1 MFDESQNKKE
11 PEDIFSGTDPESSPG
26 MPQQNLP
33 PTPAEQAAPQGGQA
47 MEAVPTMPPSGGGSS
62 KKLVVT
68 AIIVVV
74 VVITLI
80 AVLVGLWVVRRGQA
94 PQTVPATSEAPSV
107 QDAIEAADTNGEA
120 MELDEDLK
128 DLADEDIEAVIPVAP
143 EPPADTDADGL
154 TDEEELL
161 LGTSITLPDTD
172 NDGLNDAEEVR
183 VWNTNP
189 LVADTDGDG
198 FSDGDEVKNGYDPTQ
213 VGGVLLDINQPGL
226 GAN

>member
-11 PEDIFSGTDPESSPG
+11 PEDIFSGTDPQPSQG
-26 MPQQNLP
+26 MPPQNLP
-33 PTPAEQAAPQGGQA
+33 PADPAAPQGGQA
-47 MEAVPTMPPSGGGSS
+47 MDAVPTMPPSGDGSN
-62 KKLVVT
+62 KKLVVV
-68 AIIVVV
+68 AIVVV
-74 VVITLI
+74 VIVITLI

-94 PQTVPATSEAPSV
+94 PETAPAPSV
-107 QDAIEAADTNGEA
+107 QDVIEAADTSGDGEAEEDAEA
-120 MELDEDLK
+120 MELDEDLE
-128 DLADEDIEAVIPVAP
+128 DLADDSVSPVIPAQPV
-143 EPPADTDADGL
+143 DTDADGL

-161 LGTSITLPDTD
+161 LGTSVTLPDTD
-172 NDGLNDAEEVR
+172 NDGLNDSEEVR

-198 FSDGDEVKNGYDPTQ
+198 FSDGDEVNNGYDPTQ